1 VRSLTVRRGSVHGPG
16 IRIQYILDPVPPVD
30 IPLLVEISDLQSLPS
45 CRPQRCVRNTKPF
58 LESSEC
64 VEFIRV
70 DDADGG
76 LVGRGHACET
86 FPVCG

>member
-16 IRIQYILDPVPPVD
+16 IRIQYILDPVPPVN
-30 IPLLVEISDLQSLPS
+30 IPLLVEISDLQSMPS
-45 CRPQRCVRNTKPF
+45 CRPQRCVRNTQPL

-76 LVGRGHACET
+76 VRDGSHVCEPFLRG
-86 FPVCG
+86 